1 MCRATAR
8 LCQPAASRRSVDC
21 VELAVL
27 RLYNSEDAFGVASCC
42 YLRVQLDLLSGW
54 PATVAGFAARGLA
67 VRSPDLAVRRRQQ
80 SVPMRW
86 PIVSWFVTPRVAI
99 LLTRCEALPI
109 APRLAAPLVSSACV
123 RK

>member
-21 VELAVL
+21 IELAVL
-27 RLYNSEDAFGVASCC
+27 LLYDYEDAIGVASCC
-42 YLRVQLDLLSGW
+42 YQLVQLDLLSGW
-54 PATVAGFAARGLA
+54 PATVAGVAARGLA
-67 VRSPDLAVRRRQQ
+67 IRSPDLAVHRRQK

-99 LLTRCEALPI
+99 LLTRREALPI
-109 APRLAAPLVSSACV
+109 TPRLAPPFVSSA
-123 RK
+123 